1 MNQNSNKLLRPNM
14 FFAIFFLALVLEESH
29 SFMVPNARAAASVR
43 SAVSSSVSSST
54 TLFYFPE
61 DHVNILLCA
70 GNVISTGEAEW
81 RQYVPLVAA
90 CTVILDIVLGQPL
103 LKIVTAPMRRAS
115 GLDDDVNAT
124 RNDENP
130 KFIRNEKERI
140 DTNSFA
146 QAAVDRARN
155 SMELRK
161 FLDENKTDEQRYE
174 EKRKEIEKQMETLEN
189 RLSSLKLKTKE

>member
-1 MNQNSNKLLRPNM
+1 MKMLRPDM
-14 FFAIFFLALVLEESH
+14 IFAIFILALVLNGSGA
-29 SFMVPNARAAASVR
+29 FMVPSTRTTSLIQSVN
-43 SAVSSSVSSST
+43 AVSSTTT

-61 DHVNILLCA
+61 DHTNILLCA
-70 GNVISTGEAEW
+70 GNVISTGDAEW

-115 GLDDDVNAT
+115 GLDDDTNAI
-124 RNDENP
+124 ENEEKP

-146 QAAVDRARN
+146 QAAVDKARN

-174 EKRKEIEKQMETLEN
+174 EKRKEIEKQMETLES
-189 RLSSLKLKTKE
+189 RLSSLNLKTKE